1 MTQCLAVVE
10 RLVSAY
16 NHKDFNTLEAL
27 LAPNL
32 DFAHFNRGFEFND
45 RGKVLEIIRHF
56 AAELVPDRRMEEAV
70 RVTVSGNIVVREA
83 YYSGTAATDIPGFAT
98 AGHFRLKFCSVFQ
111 LDDAGV
117 ILEWKDYG

>member
-1 MTQCLAVVE
+1 MTQGRAVVE

-16 NHKDFNTLEAL
+16 NHKDFDTLEAL

-45 RGKVLEIIRHF
+45 RGKILEVIRHF

-83 YYSGTAATDIPGFAT
+83 YYSGTAAQT
-98 AGHFRLKFCSVFQ
+98 LKLMIALHSRP
-111 LDDAGV
+111 LRRSHS
-117 ILEWKDYG
+117 IM